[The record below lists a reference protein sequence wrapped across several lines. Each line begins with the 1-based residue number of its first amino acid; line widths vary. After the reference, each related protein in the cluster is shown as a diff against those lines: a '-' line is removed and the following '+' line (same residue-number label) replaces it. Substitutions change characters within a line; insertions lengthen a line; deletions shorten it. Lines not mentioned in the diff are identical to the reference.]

1 MQFIFLLAQQIF
13 AATRPGLPAGQG
25 VVVEYRNL
33 ACSYAEPNPI
43 DSSYRNLHPLCLLTP
58 PMKWP
63 LVSKTAFYFDT
74 TQNRC
79 IEGSAGLTS
88 WCAAFLTKK
97 ACESK
102 CVTPEFVPSMF
113 AKREEISAF
122 ESSRVFLQCKP
133 KEKARCNILLG
144 RTHTCEC
151 ELGTNSS
158 VITIAPHTIEL

>member
-13 AATRPGLPAGQG
+13 AATRPGLAARQG
-25 VVVEYRNL
+25 VVIEYRNL
-33 ACSYAEPNPI
+33 ACSYVEPNPI
-43 DSSYRNLHPLCLLTP
+43 DSSYRNL
-58 PMKWP
+58 
-63 LVSKTAFYFDT
+63 
-74 TQNRC
+74 C

-97 ACESK
+97 AYESK
-102 CVTPEFVPSMF
+102 CATPEFVPGMF
-113 AKREEISAF
+113 AKQEEISAF

-133 KEKARCNILLG
+133 KEKTRCNILLG

-151 ELGTNSS
+151 ELGTSSS